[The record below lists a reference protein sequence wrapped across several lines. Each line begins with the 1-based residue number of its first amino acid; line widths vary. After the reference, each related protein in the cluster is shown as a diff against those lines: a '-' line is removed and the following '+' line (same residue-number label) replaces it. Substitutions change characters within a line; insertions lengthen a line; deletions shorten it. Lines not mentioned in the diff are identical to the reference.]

1 MSTNMHPISSSH
13 TAKSAGT
20 LRNSRHRTTLQVL
33 VLTLCATPAFGAG
46 PNVGGC
52 TMFPGDN
59 YWNTPVVNAPIHP
72 QSSDFVA
79 AIGAAATVHPDF
91 GTVWAGAPNGIP
103 YVVVPQDQATVDMGA
118 DDFTYWDESDPGGY
132 PIPADPPI
140 EGGADG
146 TGDRHVLIVRQGE
159 CRLYELYAAY
169 PRGDGTWTAGSGAIF
184 DLNGN
189 NLRPNSW
196 TSADAAGLPILPGL
210 VRYEEVMSGEI
221 RHAIRFT
228 AAQVYSGYTW
238 PARHSDG
245 RSSSTSNPPMG
256 QRFRLKASVDISG
269 FSPEVQV
276 ILQALKIY
284 GLVLADTGGNWYISG
299 VPNMNWNDD
308 HLHELVQLTG
318 TDFEAVDM
326 SSYMVD
332 PDSAQSRS
340 WLDLNR
346 DDVVDSG
353 DLGVLMSSW
362 GSCSGCMADLNA
374 DGTVGS
380 DDLSVLLENY

>member
-1 MSTNMHPISSSH
+1 
-13 TAKSAGT
+13 
-20 LRNSRHRTTLQVL
+20 
-33 VLTLCATPAFGAG
+33 
-46 PNVGGC
+46 
-52 TMFPGDN
+52 
-59 YWNTPVVNAPIHP
+59 VN
-72 QSSDFVA
+72 
-79 AIGAAATVHPDF
+79 
-91 GTVWAGAPNGIP
+91 
-103 YVVVPQDQATVDMGA
+103 MGA
-118 DDFTYWDESDPGGY
+118 DDFTYWDESDLGGY

-140 EGGADG
+140 EGGADS

-169 PRGDGTWTAGSGAIF
+169 PRGDSTWTAGSGAIF
-184 DLNGN
+184 DLNSN
-189 NLRPNSW
+189 ALRPDSW

-210 VRYEEVMSGEI
+210 VRYEEVMTGEI
-221 RHAIRFT
+221 KHAIRFT

-245 RSSSTSNPPMG
+245 RSSSTNNPPMG
-256 QRFRLKASVDISG
+256 QRFRLKTSIDISG

-276 ILQALKIY
+276 ILQALKTY

-299 VPNMNWNDD
+299 TPNPSWNDD
-308 HLHELVQLTG
+308 HLHELTQLTG
-318 TDFEAVDM
+318 VDFEAVDM

-346 DDVVDSG
+346 DSAVDSG

-362 GSCSGCMADLNA
+362 GPCAGCFADLNA
-374 DGTVGS
+374 DGSVDDTDLAVLVGGF
-380 DDLSVLLENY
+380 